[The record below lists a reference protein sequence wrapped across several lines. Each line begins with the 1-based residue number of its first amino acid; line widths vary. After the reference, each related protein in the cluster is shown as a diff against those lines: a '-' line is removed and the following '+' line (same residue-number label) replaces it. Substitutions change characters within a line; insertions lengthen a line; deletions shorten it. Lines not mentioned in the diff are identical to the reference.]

1 MPTMCF
7 APSSVVRM
15 FAAFGV
21 SLCLSLTL
29 RTSAH
34 ADQPAAPAEEKPQP
48 SDTAATSELP
58 AVPAGSP
65 SGPPVPTARARV
77 LVLPVVIG
85 NAPDPDPLLITSLVK
100 GLSENPNWDV
110 VSPASGDPLEAL
122 PLTTV
127 SPDLLAQ
134 ADAALADTANAR
146 AANDHA
152 TVVAAL
158 GPMMEKLLA
167 ATLEAPLGPS
177 GAAVAMKLGSALL
190 AAQAGAGLEQE
201 ASATAVTLKQ
211 LLPGRALGQAEG
223 FSLVAAALLAAT
235 PATGA
240 TVQLTSNPQG
250 CDVLVDGAKLGPAP
264 VSLVLRPHTK
274 YSASAVCTQDAGKR
288 ESFVRTIAAEA
299 PSPDPET
306 SAPKAS
312 TVTFVLDAMLPYV
325 LERNP
330 KGARLR
336 FASAEQRRGLEEVY
350 VPRLAE
356 RFGVTSVVLVSSG
369 QFQSNDW
376 LNARLYLSSG
386 FKNRHGLARMESAR
400 AAALGRYLSTGRE
413 SPGVLNAEEAG
424 NMVAA
429 SQTLRPLTGQTLQ
442 RSPWYTDVPGWS
454 MLGSGAVAVALG
466 IWANG
471 KGNDKRTDAE
481 LNTRGDPIRRD
492 QLNSQAN
499 NLKFW
504 GNVGMYGG
512 AALAGAGIL
521 LLLLPEYEETRGE
534 LYGLTP
540 LPGGAAFNY
549 SGRF

>member
-1 MPTMCF
+1 MPMRF
-7 APSSVVRM
+7 SPSFVVRM
-15 FAAFGV
+15 FAASGV
-21 SLCLSLTL
+21 SLCVSLMVP
-29 RTSAH
+29 TSAQ
-34 ADQPAAPAEEKPQP
+34 ADQPAAPVEEQPQP
-48 SDTAATSELP
+48 SEAAAAPALP
-58 AVPAGSP
+58 EVPAGSP

-77 LVLPVVIG
+77 LVLPVVLG
-85 NAPDPDPLLITSLVK
+85 NAPDPDPLLVTSLVK

-122 PLTTV
+122 PLSTV
-127 SPDLLAQ
+127 SAELVAQ
-134 ADAALADTANAR
+134 ADAALTDTADAR
-146 AANDHA
+146 ATNDHA
-152 TVVAAL
+152 AVVAAL
-158 GPMMEKLLA
+158 GPVMEKLVA
-167 ATLEAPLGPS
+167 ATSEAPLGAG
-177 GAAVAMKLGSALL
+177 GAAAVMKLGSALL

-201 ASATAVTLKQ
+201 ASATALTLKQ

-223 FSLVAAALLAAT
+223 FSLVAAALLQAT
-235 PATGA
+235 PAAGA
-240 TVQLTSNPQG
+240 AVQLTSNPKG
-250 CDVLVDGAKLGPAP
+250 CDVMVDGAKLGPAP
-264 VSLVLRPHTK
+264 VSLIVRPHTK
-274 YSASAVCTQDAGKR
+274 YSASAVCTQGAGKR
-288 ESFVRTIAAEA
+288 ESFVRTIVAEA
-299 PSPDPET
+299 PVSELEP
-306 SAPKAS
+306 SATKPA
-312 TVTFVLDAMLPYV
+312 TVTFVLDATLPYV
-325 LERNP
+325 LERNAQ
-330 KGARLR
+330 GARLR
-336 FASAEQRRGLEEVY
+336 FANAEQRRGLEEVY

-429 SQTLRPLTGQTLQ
+429 SQTLRPLTGQKLE
-442 RSPWYTDVPGWS
+442 RSPWYSDVPGWS

-466 IWANG
+466 MWATG
-471 KGNDKRTDAE
+471 KADDKRTDAE

-492 QLNSQAN
+492 KLNSQAN

-504 GNVGMYGG
+504 GSVGVYGG
-512 AALAGAGIL
+512 AALAGAGVF